1 MRMSGWRSTGPRGVV
16 AISEIKSL
24 CQGLKPRPL
33 SRESQSIQRGGDGVF
48 IIVEVHRK
56 KAGVVVQTAMID
68 GCLRRSSMTLTTAST
83 PRTGTRV
90 IKYIQP
96 NERLRRTEKISTG
109 IMGH

>member
-33 SRESQSIQRGGDGVF
+33 SREYQSIQRGGDGVF

-68 GCLRRSSMTLTTAST
+68 GAFTAVLNVINHCLNSSYRDPSDQVY
-83 PRTGTRV
+83 PG
-90 IKYIQP
+90 K
-96 NERLRRTEKISTG
+96 
-109 IMGH
+109 